1 MPPVPSPAITLG
13 RSSVTCHLSLRQ
25 VGGDILDPAVVG
37 APGRTLVRLVWI
49 RLFAGS
55 PRQRSVRGS
64 VTPASA
70 FVIAWS
76 FFCVSVLKFSSVEGH
91 QSY

>member
-1 MPPVPSPAITLG
+1 M
-13 RSSVTCHLSLRQ
+13 
-25 VGGDILDPAVVG
+25 GGDILDPAVMG

-76 FFCVSVLKFSSVEGH
+76 FFCVSVLKFSSVEGPVILDV
-91 QSY
+91 QPTLTQDDLILT